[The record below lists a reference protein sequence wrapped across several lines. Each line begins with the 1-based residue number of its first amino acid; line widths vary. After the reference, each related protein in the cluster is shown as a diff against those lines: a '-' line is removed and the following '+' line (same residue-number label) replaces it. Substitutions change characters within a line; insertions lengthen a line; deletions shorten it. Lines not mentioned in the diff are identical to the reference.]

1 MGVHR
6 GFFTSSVHP
15 LCDRGL
21 LSREAWGGVSAQR
34 DEEPSSVPGKFR
46 PAYFPAGV
54 PIMFMGVPAKRSGRE
69 AEEHLAGVAA
79 DVSAWAHLR
88 DHHAA
93 RVQPK
98 EKVPLSSRWFV
109 MPGAT

>member
-1 MGVHR
+1 M
-6 GFFTSSVHP
+6 FTVDSSAAQYTPYVTV
-15 LCDRGL
+15 DSSTG
-21 LSREAWGGVSAQR
+21 EAWGGVSAQR
-34 DEEPSSVPGKFR
+34 DEEPAALPGKFR

-54 PIMFMGVPAKRSGRE
+54 PLMFMGVPAKRSGRE

-79 DVSAWAHLR
+79 DVSAYAHLR
-88 DHHAA
+88 DHHVA

-109 MPGAT
+109 MPGATK